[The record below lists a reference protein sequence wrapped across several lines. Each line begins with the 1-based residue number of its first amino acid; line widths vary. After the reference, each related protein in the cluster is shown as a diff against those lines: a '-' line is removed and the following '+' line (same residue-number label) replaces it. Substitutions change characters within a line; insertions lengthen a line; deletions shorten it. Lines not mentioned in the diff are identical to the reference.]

1 MALAASKNLLDL
13 PLKGGYACLLYSQV
27 TSRMN
32 AVCSAIRRSTD
43 RVADKRINKKL
54 SIAVSG
60 LVVSQVELVEK
71 KSMYFF
77 AWQGGRTPHGEP
89 CNDEQHRQAKKD
101 AIYSRRF
108 SLTDY

>member
-1 MALAASKNLLDL
+1 VKALSWKSRPVLLVNFDNGQILERSEAA
-13 PLKGGYACLLYSQV
+13 
-27 TSRMN
+27 
-32 AVCSAIRRSTD
+32 
-43 RVADKRINKKL
+43 
-54 SIAVSG
+54 G

-77 AWQGGRTPHGEP
+77 AWQGGRRRHGEP

>member
-1 MALAASKNLLDL
+1 MYQLRVLAFSS
-13 PLKGGYACLLYSQV
+13 GCLLSAAAIANPIDVSFPTLQNLSV
-27 TSRMN
+27 T
-32 AVCSAIRRSTD
+32 AKLYLP
-43 RVADKRINKKL
+43 VANM
-54 SIAVSG
+54 A

-77 AWQGGRTPHGEP
+77 AWQGGRRPHGEP